1 MFYGF
6 SVLLFMLAL
15 ATGLPVIPQL
25 LRMKNSRQNSATTNG
40 LVKLDAGP
48 AGGAMS
54 SILGRS
60 RHPQIFYQTPDG
72 REHSIE
78 VLDNSTFKLYRYKSG
93 DTVTVV
99 YDTKAPWQAYL
110 QKEWNFA
117 LRDLWLAGAELF
129 VAIVLWNIGLA
140 LKLPV

>member
-15 ATGLPVIPQL
+15 ATGLPAIPQL
-25 LRMKNSRQNSATTNG
+25 LRMKKNQQNSATTTG
-40 LVKLDAGP
+40 LVRLDASP
-48 AGGAMS
+48 MGGAMS

-60 RHPQIFYQTPDG
+60 RHPQIFYQTPNG
-72 REHSIE
+72 KEYSIE

-93 DTVTVV
+93 DAVLVV
-99 YDTKAPWQAYL
+99 YDNNAPWQAYL
-110 QKEWNFA
+110 QKEWNHA
-117 LRDLWLAGAELF
+117 LRDLWLAGAELLI
-129 VAIVLWNIGLA
+129 AIVLWNIGLA